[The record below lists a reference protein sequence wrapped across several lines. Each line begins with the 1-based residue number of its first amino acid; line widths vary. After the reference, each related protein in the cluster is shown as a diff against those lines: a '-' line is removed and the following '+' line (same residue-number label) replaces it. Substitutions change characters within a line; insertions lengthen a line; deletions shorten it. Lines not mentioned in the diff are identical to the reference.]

1 MAKFLSS
8 KVRSLSAIF
17 AMPLGSMQD
26 THRHTQKTACQTHI
40 HCSCQI
46 VLPIWKCYL
55 HSNSLCFKHIF

>member
-26 THRHTQKTACQTHI
+26 THRHTQKNCLPNSHPLFI
-40 HCSCQI
+40 
-46 VLPIWKCYL
+46 LPI
-55 HSNSLCFKHIF
+55 